1 MSFQLRAGIMPDAV
15 MSGVASVNGWSSR
28 DQLTSTAA
36 VRPPFDRHT
45 EWNTVGRSFRTVSF
59 TSCGYV

>member
-15 MSGVASVNGWSSR
+15 MSGVASVNGCSSR

-36 VRPPFDRHT
+36 VRPPFDCQI
-45 EWNTVGRSFRTVSF
+45 EWKTVGSA
-59 TSCGYV
+59 G